1 MLFSGEQLVWGL
13 LFTAGLIAVVEEW
26 RISLL
31 ALLVEYA
38 LVGFLLS
45 GSFSPSIA
53 LAKIATG
60 GMIFF
65 ILYPTAW
72 RGRGKPTAK
81 IASQERTLATLAT
94 LFPFRLVGSVLIGLV
109 AYGFLH
115 QHPWEGVPTHLAFA
129 SSLLMAMGLWTVMLA
144 RGPFRMG
151 LGLLTFQIGFEL
163 ILTTWERG
171 LLVAGLL
178 GSVNILL
185 ALTISY
191 LEAVGL
197 ARRGVKR

>member
-31 ALLVEYA
+31 ALLIQYA

-45 GSFSPSIA
+45 GSLSPSIA
-53 LAKIATG
+53 LAKIITG

-65 ILYPTAW
+65 ILYPTGW
-72 RGRGKPTAK
+72 RGRRKPLAK
-81 IASQERTLATLAT
+81 IAGQERTFAISY
-94 LFPFRLVGSVLIGLV
+94 PFRVVGSALMGLV
-109 AYGFLH
+109 AYGLL
-115 QHPWEGVPTHLAFA
+115 QYPWEGVPTHLAFA
-129 SSLLMAMGLWTVMLA
+129 SNFLMAMGLWTVILGP
-144 RGPFRMG
+144 GPFRMG

-163 ILTTWERG
+163 LFTAWERS

-178 GSVNILL
+178 GLVNILL
-185 ALTISY
+185 ALAIPY
-191 LEAVGL
+191 LEAVEL

>member
-13 LFTAGLIAVVEEW
+13 LFTAGLIAVVKEW

-31 ALLVEYA
+31 ALLIQYA
-38 LVGFLLS
+38 LVGFLFSSL
-45 GSFSPSIA
+45 SPSIA
-53 LAKIATG
+53 LAKIITG

-72 RGRGKPTAK
+72 RGRRKPLAK
-81 IASQERTLATLAT
+81 IAGQERTLAISY
-94 LFPFRLVGSVLIGLV
+94 PFRVVGSALMGLV
-109 AYGFLH
+109 AYGLL
-115 QHPWEGVPTHLAFA
+115 QYPWEGVPTHLAFA
-129 SSLLMAMGLWTVMLA
+129 SNFLMAMGLWTVILG

-163 ILTTWERG
+163 LFTTWERS

-178 GSVNILL
+178 GLVNILL
-185 ALTISY
+185 ALAIPY
-191 LEAVGL
+191 LEAVEL
-197 ARRGVKR
+197 ARREVKR